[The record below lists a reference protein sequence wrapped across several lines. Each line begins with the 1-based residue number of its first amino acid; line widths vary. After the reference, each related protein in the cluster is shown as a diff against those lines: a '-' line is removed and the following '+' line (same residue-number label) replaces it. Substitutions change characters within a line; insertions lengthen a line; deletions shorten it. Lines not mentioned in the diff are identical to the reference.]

1 MQVMLDGRRF
11 PPAEGPNKKVAKKDA
26 AAITMKILLKETEG
40 AGDGEE
46 EELSI
51 EGAESTTDLA
61 DDMLVCL
68 FLVFSVKVAL
78 NLIILISHSSF
89 EVLCYLQLYI

>member
-1 MQVMLDGRRF
+1 MQVMLDGRKF
-11 PPAEGPNKKVAKKDA
+11 PPVEGPNKKVAKKDA
-26 AAITMKILLKETEG
+26 AALTLKILWKEMEG
-40 AGDGEE
+40 TGDGEE

-68 FLVFSVKVAL
+68 FLVFIVKVA
-78 NLIILISHSSF
+78 
-89 EVLCYLQLYI
+89 